1 VADLPMNEAWIELPD
16 RRVRYIETGGGPPI
30 IFAAGLGI
38 SADFYQTNMAALAQA
53 GFRAI
58 TPDLPG
64 FGKTRGP
71 RLGTDVGLLARHL
84 AQFSKAMEIS
94 HAGWIGHSLGCQ
106 PILRV
111 AVDHPELVRA
121 LVLAGPTGGYGH
133 RLTKQLRGLANA
145 AINEPWRLLRAVIR
159 DYVRL
164 SPFNYVGTWIKAAKD
179 DPLISAKAIKQK
191 SLILV
196 GTNDRIPTAEFL
208 ANLSRALRADVIKL
222 AGGNHGLPIDA
233 QHQFDQAVID
243 FFKAEF
249 SSDAAARYRR

>member
-1 VADLPMNEAWIELPD
+1 MTEAELDLTH
-16 RRVRYIETGGGPPI
+16 RRVRYIEAGAGPPI

-38 SADFYQTNMAALAQA
+38 SADFYKANMAALAHA

-71 RLGTDVGLLARHL
+71 KLGADVTLLANHL
-84 AQFSKAMEIS
+84 TEFAQAMNIA

-106 PILRV
+106 PILRI
-111 AVDHPELVRA
+111 AVEHPELVRA

-133 RLTKQLRGLANA
+133 RLARQVKGLASA

-159 DYVRL
+159 DYLRL
-164 SPFNYVGTWIKAAKD
+164 SPFTYIGTWIKAAKD
-179 DPLISAKAIKQK
+179 DPLVSAKAIKQK

-196 GTNDRIPTAEFL
+196 GTKDRIPSAEFL
-208 ANLSRALRADVIKL
+208 ANLSQALRADVIKL

-249 SSDAAARYRR
+249 SSDAATRYRR